1 MNFSKKKDDDY
12 KYQMCTYRSKENI
25 DLFLKKINDFKKYLI
40 DKNILFDKVEIEECI
55 LDTNENLDNKWI
67 TI

>member
-1 MNFSKKKDDDY
+1 
-12 KYQMCTYRSKENI
+12 MCTYRSKENI